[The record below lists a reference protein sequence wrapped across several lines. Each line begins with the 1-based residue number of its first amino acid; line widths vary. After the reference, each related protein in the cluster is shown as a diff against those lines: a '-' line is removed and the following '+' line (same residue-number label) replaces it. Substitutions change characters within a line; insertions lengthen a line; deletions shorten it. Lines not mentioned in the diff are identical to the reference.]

1 MIAITMLIVIL
12 MMVTVAL
19 TQLIPSFVMNVG
31 AMLTIAHMFQVRS
44 QVKTFFG
51 MKYVINFGLI
61 ILIFSCLKMN

>member
-31 AMLTIAHMFQVRS
+31 AMLTIPHMFQVRS
-44 QVKTFFG
+44 QVETFFWN
-51 MKYVINFGLI
+51 KTCY
-61 ILIFSCLKMN
+61 